1 MNPISEDQRRTLQRE
16 IDTPAP
22 ARFHNRSDAGNAL
35 RFAEQHGHRLRYN
48 AASGKWLIWNFSI
61 WSENRDGEVMRL
73 AKATARSIF
82 AEAAAEEDEAL
93 RKKLAGH
100 AVKTEAKSRLDA
112 MVALAASEPG
122 IVVLPEHLDTDP
134 DLLACPN
141 VTIDLRSGEAKT
153 PDPADLITRSTGIHF
168 DPDADCPRFLRFL
181 AEIFEGDQ
189 ELIEFMGRW
198 IGYLLT
204 GHTRE
209 HAFLLAYGPKGRGG
223 KSVLAN
229 ILQKLLGDYAAAA
242 DFETFTRTHG
252 DRGPRNDL
260 AALDGVRA
268 VFAPEGQAGRRL
280 DEATVKQLTGGDP
293 VVARFLYGELFE
305 YRPQFK
311 LWLTTNRRPRIDG
324 GDAAI
329 WARVREVPFMVDF
342 RGREDRNLE
351 QTLQAE
357 LPGILRWAVE
367 GAVKWH
373 QEGLGTAKAIEAS
386 TADYRA
392 GEDVLGSFL
401 ADRCELD
408 GETATATLRE
418 AFEAYCE
425 ELGEDPPNAR
435 ILGRELATRGIT
447 RGGAGRRFY
456 QGVRVK

>member
-1 MNPISEDQRRTLQRE
+1 MITDDQRHALEQ
-16 IDTPAP
+16 IQAAP
-22 ARFHNRSDAGNAL
+22 SRFHNLSDAGNAL
-35 RFAEQHGHRLRYN
+35 RFADQHGHRLRFN
-48 AASGKWLIWNFSI
+48 AASGKWLIWSYSF
-61 WSENRDGEVMRL
+61 WSEDRDGEVIRL

-82 AEAAAEEDEAL
+82 AEAAAEEDEGT

-100 AVKTEAKSRLDA
+100 AVKTEAKSRLEA

-122 IVVLPEHLDTDP
+122 IVVLPEQLDKNP

-141 VTIDLRSGEAKT
+141 VTIDLRTGEAKA

-168 DPDADCPRFLRFL
+168 DPDAECPRFLRFL
-181 AEIFEGDQ
+181 LEVFEGDQ
-189 ELIEFMGRW
+189 ELADFIQRW
-198 IGYLLT
+198 VGYILT
-204 GHTRE
+204 GHTVE

-229 ILQKLLGDYAAAA
+229 VLRKLLGDYAAVA
-242 DFETFTRTHG
+242 DFETFTRSRG
-252 DRGPRNDL
+252 DQGPRNDL
-260 AALDGVRA
+260 ARLDGVRA
-268 VFAPEGQAGRRL
+268 VFASEGQAGRRL

-293 VVARFLYGELFE
+293 VVARFLYAETFE
-305 YRPQFK
+305 YLPQFK

-324 GDAAI
+324 GDEAI
-329 WARVREVPFMVDF
+329 WSRVREIPFMADF

-357 LPGILRWAVE
+357 LPGILNWAIQ
-367 GAVKWH
+367 GTLKWRKH
-373 QEGLGTAKAIEAS
+373 GLGSAKAIEES

-392 GEDVLGSFL
+392 GEDILGSFL

-408 GETATATLRE
+408 GETPTATLRE

-425 ELGEDPPNAR
+425 EIGEDPPNAR
-435 ILGRELATRGIT
+435 IIGRELATRGIT

-456 QGVRVK
+456 QEVRVK